1 MAEAVRYRPPVTVEE
16 LDILEHETQVRH
28 ELVDGI
34 AYAMVGGSA
43 DHGAIVNGIVM
54 AFGRRLSLP
63 CQVFSESTRLMI
75 RGKLADDYL
84 YPDVMISC
92 DPADRAKGHRERPV
106 LLAEVLS
113 PSSMVTDRDTK
124 FARYRGVPS
133 LEYYLLVAQDR
144 VAVEVFSRAGG
155 WRNRRLG
162 PKDTLDLPA
171 LSLSLPVREF
181 YAQVDP

>member
-1 MAEAVRYRPPVTVEE
+1 MAQALRYRPPMTVEE
-16 LDILEHETQVRH
+16 LDALEHETQLRH

-43 DHGAIVNGIVM
+43 DHGAIVNGIVV
-54 AFGRRLSLP
+54 ALGRRLSLP

-75 RGKLADDYL
+75 RSDLTDDYL
-84 YPDVMISC
+84 YPDVMVSC
-92 DPADRAKGHRERPV
+92 DPTDRAKGHRERPV
-106 LLAEVLS
+106 LLVEVLS
-113 PSSMVTDRDTK
+113 PSSMSTDRDTK
-124 FARYRGVPS
+124 FARYRAVPS

-144 VAVEVFSRAGG
+144 VAVEIFARADG
-155 WRNRRLG
+155 WHNRRLRAG
-162 PKDTLDLPA
+162 DTLDLPA